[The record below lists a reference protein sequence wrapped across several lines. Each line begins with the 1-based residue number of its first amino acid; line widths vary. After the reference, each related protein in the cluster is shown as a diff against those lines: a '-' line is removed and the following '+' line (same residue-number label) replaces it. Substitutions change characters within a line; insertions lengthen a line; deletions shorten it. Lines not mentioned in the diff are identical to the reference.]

1 MNNPV
6 SYLIC
11 LVFLV
16 FLLSH
21 MDGNIVT
28 VVKFYSLRLYSTRI
42 QMYPVVTIPVCHT
55 CWLLFDRPMLHSE
68 RLNSR
73 VRVASLLLLATTRKF
88 VLSLV
93 CVGLQTLLSF
103 QLPYLVISYTSRWI
117 QVCSCFKLYASKI
130 NGTCIPSVSC
140 YFLHL
145 MLKSEMI
152 LQSVFFTSHDAL
164 VSLLVLGLTHDPCL

>member
-1 MNNPV
+1 MYV
-6 SYLIC
+6 KLADCYLT
-11 LVFLV
+11 
-16 FLLSH
+16 
-21 MDGNIVT
+21 NIM
-28 VVKFYSLRLYSTRI
+28 FRN
-42 QMYPVVTIPVCHT
+42 
-55 CWLLFDRPMLHSE
+55 
-68 RLNSR
+68 NSR
-73 VRVASLLLLATTRKF
+73 LWNSKVRVASLLLLATTRKF

-164 VSLLVLGLTHDPCL
+164 VSLLVLGLDSWPMLISQNHARLCIDSNTY